1 VVVVALVAGGVP
13 AGFIVL
19 KQRREAADRTAQKA
33 AAQSFARAWKG
44 GALAS
49 LTFANAPG
57 ADVAKS
63 IQKITG
69 GLTSAK
75 KDAPAQ
81 VVAGPVTG
89 DGDNVRAVKLDV
101 SWKLAGD
108 RVWKYETTLQ
118 LQHKGDDWLPKFEP
132 KLVHP
137 ELVDK
142 AELDATTQQPKRGE
156 IIGANDE
163 VLVTNRPAVVIGM
176 EPSKAESIEDSAQE
190 IASIV
195 DVDAAAYTKRA
206 KAAAPNAFVDAIL
219 LRKPAYDEISSR
231 LDQVPGIVIREQAT
245 SLAPTAD
252 FARALIGRVGQATA
266 EIVAESKGRVSAGD
280 VTGLSGL
287 QRSYDKELSG
297 TPGLVVKMITDDEEG
312 AAASENESK
321 ELFTA
326 GAVNG
331 KPIHITLDKKM
342 QDAAE
347 TALLKAPNPAA
358 LVAIKVGTGEV
369 LAVANGGPNANGY
382 NRAFLGQYAPGSTF
396 KVATALGLLGKGV
409 TSSTT
414 VPCPSTIV
422 AGGKKFK
429 NFEDEVLGAVPF
441 RTDFAL
447 SCNTAFISQA
457 NKIST
462 AELAKAAKT
471 LGYGQPNKLGVTAY
485 TGSVPNSGDAVS
497 HAAAMIGQG
506 KVLASPVTVA
516 GASAGV
522 GAGTWHAPRL
532 VINPNE
538 TPAKGVDLPKGPAD
552 ELKKLMRAVVTS
564 GTGTVLRSIPGPPVY
579 AKTGTAEFGSATPPK
594 THAWLTGFQGD
605 VAFAVIVEDGD
616 TGAGTAGPLVKRF
629 LTSIAG

>member
-1 VVVVALVAGGVP
+1 LVVAGVP
-13 AGFIVL
+13 AGYIVL
-19 KQRREAADRTAQKA
+19 KQRQESADRAAQKA

-44 GALAS
+44 GALDS

-75 KDAPAQ
+75 KDAPAE
-81 VVAGPVTG
+81 VSAGEVTG
-89 DGDNVRAVKLDV
+89 DGDATRAVKLDV

-118 LQHKGDDWLPKFEP
+118 LAHKGDKWLPTFEP
-132 KLVHP
+132 NLVHP
-137 ELVDK
+137 DLVDK
-142 AELDATTQQPKRGE
+142 AELDAGTEQPKRGE

-163 VLVTNRPAVVIGM
+163 VLVTNRPAVVVGM
-176 EPSKAESIEDSAQE
+176 EPAKADDIEDSARE

-195 DVDAAAYTKRA
+195 DVDADAYVKRA
-206 KAAAPNAFVDAIL
+206 KAAGANAFVDAIL
-219 LRKPAYDEISSR
+219 LRKPAYDEVSNR
-231 LDQVPGIVIREQAT
+231 LDQVPGIVIQEQAT

-266 EIVAESKGRVSAGD
+266 ELVAESKGRISAGD

-287 QRSYDKELSG
+287 QRAYDKELSG
-297 TPGLVVKMITDDEEG
+297 TPGLVVKMTTDGDG
-312 AAASENESK
+312 AAATDSQAK
-321 ELFTA
+321 ELFSA
-326 GAVNG
+326 EAVNG

-342 QDAAE
+342 QDAADN
-347 TALLKAPNPAA
+347 ALLKAKKPAA
-358 LVAIKVGTGEV
+358 LVAVRVGTGEV

-396 KVATALGLLGKGV
+396 KVATTLGLLGKGI
-409 TSSTT
+409 TADTT
-414 VPCPSTIV
+414 VPCPATIV

-441 RTDFAL
+441 EKDFAL

-457 NKIST
+457 GRIST

-485 TGSVPNSGDAVS
+485 TGSVPTSGDAVS

-522 GAGTWHAPRL
+522 AAGSWHAPRL
-532 VINPNE
+532 VVDPNQ
-538 TPAKGVDLPKGPAD
+538 TAAKGVDLPKGPAA
-552 ELKKLMRAVVTS
+552 ELKKLMRAVITS
-564 GTGTVLRSIPGPPVY
+564 GTGTVLKSVPGAPVY
-579 AKTGTAEFGSATPPK
+579 GKTGTAEFGSDVPPK

-616 TGAGTAGPLVKRF
+616 TGAGTAGPLVKSF
-629 LTSIAG
+629 LTSIAR